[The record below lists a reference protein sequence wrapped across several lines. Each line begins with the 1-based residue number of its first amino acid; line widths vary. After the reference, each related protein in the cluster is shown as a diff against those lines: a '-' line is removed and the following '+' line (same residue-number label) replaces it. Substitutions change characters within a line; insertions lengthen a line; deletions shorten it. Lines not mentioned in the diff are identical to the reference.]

1 MSKLRLDTKVWEHTL
16 HSDECAVFKSELI
29 S

>member
-1 MSKLRLDTKVWEHTL
+1 MSKLHLDTKVREHPL

-29 S
+29 C